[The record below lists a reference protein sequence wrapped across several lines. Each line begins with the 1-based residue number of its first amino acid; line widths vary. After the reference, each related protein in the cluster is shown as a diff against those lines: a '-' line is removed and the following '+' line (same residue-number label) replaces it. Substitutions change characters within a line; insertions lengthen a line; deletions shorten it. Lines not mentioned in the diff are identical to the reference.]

1 MTTTGAIFDGLACEG
16 LGFRYP
22 GADRWALRNVDLAVA
37 PGQIVAVVGP
47 SGSGKST
54 LLRLV
59 CGLATPTEGLV
70 RFGRTTADGLAPER
84 RPVAM
89 VFQGFALFPH
99 LTVQENI
106 AFGPRVR
113 REPKDRVTSRVAR
126 AADALGI
133 TALLDRYPAQL
144 SGGECQRTALARAL
158 VREPRVFLLDEPLSS
173 LDPVLRA
180 DSRRLL
186 TSLLRAEGRCALYV
200 THDQAEAMT
209 MGDLVAVLRNGH
221 LEQVGSPRDVY
232 DRPAS
237 QFVASFLGTP
247 PMSLL
252 TADADGKVGPIVP
265 PILVPVGGSLGV
277 RAEDVTLLPGE
288 GRGKG
293 TAQARALVTGVEDVG
308 HEAHVELALGGQ
320 ALVARV
326 AADAAPARDE
336 WVWVRVAFERV
347 RVFDAQGRAVGP

>member
-1 MTTTGAIFDGLACEG
+1 MTATGALRDGLACEG

-22 GADRWALRNVDLAVA
+22 GADRWALRNVELTVA
-37 PGQIVAVVGP
+37 PGQVLAVVGP

-59 CGLATPTEGLV
+59 CGLATPAEGLV
-70 RFGRTTADGLAPER
+70 RFGATPAPSLPPER

-113 REPKDRVTSRVAR
+113 REPKDRGAGRVAE
-126 AADALGI
+126 AAAALGI
-133 TALLDRYPAQL
+133 TDLLDRYPAQL
-144 SGGECQRTALARAL
+144 SGGERQRTALARAL

-200 THDQAEAMT
+200 THDQAEAMS
-209 MGDLVAVLRNGH
+209 MGDLVAVLREGR

-237 QFVASFLGTP
+237 RFVASFLGTP

-252 TADADGKVGPIVP
+252 TPDADGRVGPIVP
-265 PILVPVGGSLGV
+265 ATPVPIGGSLGI
-277 RAEDVTLLPGE
+277 RAEDVTLLWGDA
-288 GRGKG
+288 RGKG
-293 TAQARALVTGVEDVG
+293 TAQETALVTAVQDVG
-308 HEAHVELALGGQ
+308 HEAHVELDLGGQ
-320 ALVARV
+320 GLVARV
-326 AADAAPARDE
+326 AVDAAPARDQL
-336 WVWVRVAFERV
+336 VRVRVAPERV
-347 RVFDAQGRAVGP
+347 RVYDAQGRAVGP